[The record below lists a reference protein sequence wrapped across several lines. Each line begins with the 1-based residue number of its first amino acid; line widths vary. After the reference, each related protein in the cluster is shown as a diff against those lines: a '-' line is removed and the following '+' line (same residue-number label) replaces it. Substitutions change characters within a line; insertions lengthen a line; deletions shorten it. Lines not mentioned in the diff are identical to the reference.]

1 MTIFPEID
9 QGHPSYAAEME
20 RHIHSAFGYSVFEVL
35 WSGTAQYQKIIDR
48 DGVGATR
55 TLLQQIRARLAEIDS
70 ELATLAKIEAN
81 GDSITAA
88 VTREIERLK
97 EPDFRRDGVSGR
109 LERVDNSGKIA
120 QEIGRANAA
129 IAAAESAAV
138 KIASLKAARSGVAA
152 ADERLTA
159 ALVMF
164 CHAEAH
170 RRSQPAEDPKEPAVP
185 VVNVTVEAPVV
196 NVAAPVVNLEAVL
209 PELHVEVTAALPA
222 RKTETEIHRSD
233 SGEMIG
239 STAVETSI

>member
-1 MTIFPEID
+1 MKVFPEIN
-9 QGHPSYAAEME
+9 QGHASYAAEMK
-20 RHIHSAFGYSVFEVL
+20 RHIHSAFDYSVFEVL
-35 WSGTAQYQKIIDR
+35 WSGTAQYQGIIGR

-55 TLLQQIRARLAEIDS
+55 NLLQGIRARLAEIDTK
-70 ELATLAKIEAN
+70 LAALAKIEAN

-109 LERVDNSGKIA
+109 LERVDNGGKIA

-129 IAAAESAAV
+129 LAAAQAAAV
-138 KIASLKAARSGVAA
+138 KTASLKAERSGMAA

-164 CHAEAH
+164 CQAEVH
-170 RRSQPAEDPKEPAVP
+170 RRSQPAEEPKEPAAP
-185 VVNVTVEAPVV
+185 VFNVTVEAPVV
-196 NVAAPVVNLEAVL
+196 NVAPPVVNLEAVL
-209 PELHVEVTAALPA
+209 PELHVEVTANLPA
-222 RKTETEIHRSD
+222 RKTETEIHRND

-239 STAVETSI
+239 STAVETTI

>member
-1 MTIFPEID
+1 MKVFPEID

-20 RHIHSAFGYSVFEVL
+20 RHIHSAWGYSVFEVL

-55 TLLQQIRARLAEIDS
+55 TLLQQIRTRLAEIDS
-70 ELATLAKIEAN
+70 KLAALAKIEAN

-120 QEIGRANAA
+120 QEIDRANAA
-129 IAAAESAAV
+129 ISAAESASV
-138 KIASLKAARSGVAA
+138 KIASLKAERSSMAV
-152 ADERLTA
+152 ADEMLTA

-164 CHAEAH
+164 CQAEAH
-170 RRSQPAEDPKEPAVP
+170 RRSQSAEEPKEPAAP
-185 VVNVTVEAPVV
+185 VFNVTVETPRPACKTTEIQRDS
-196 NVAAPVVNLEAVL
+196 AHEAVRTVETYEYL
-209 PELHVEVTAALPA
+209 PPTAAA
-222 RKTETEIHRSD
+222 S
-233 SGEMIG
+233 
-239 STAVETSI
+239 